1 MIDNEIYDEFKTLLD
16 NDGREKPLQKYL
28 ENNPEIISK
37 TFHEGAQNP
46 LVIPL
51 YKLANNYITD
61 FIFVGVRSYGSL
73 DVHLIEIEPAINE
86 KPLFNNSNQSTGR
99 LRVAEGQ
106 IMDWRTW
113 MNEYENFFKVQLIN
127 TIKKLGRWDN
137 NLLSKITTN
146 AIRHDIIYYHIII
159 GRRKDF
165 DGEGDKYRHT
175 YQARSGN
182 REEIATWDRLLATSQ
197 LMNRVK
203 VANKQSVVESIPN
216 KVFISYKKQSKS
228 ENIADNIAHKLSQKG
243 IEVWFDKWEITAGDS
258 IPGKIGEG
266 FTDVDACIIFINREY
281 STSVWCTKEMNTAIT
296 KGINETLKIIP
307 SLVENCCVPELLK
320 DLRRVD
326 FIDIDPTQV
335 EFEAKFKEIT
345 DAIFKVD
352 LHPYRIE
359 QKKNKRKNTH
369 ESDVLVINDSE
380 RIAEALEQMHKRMLY
395 FREQKLKLTIQ
406 LKEFKKTCPML
417 SDRMGLIKFDDY
429 DKYIKGLR
437 KKYRPLLKNN
447 NSKGGFNRLRVK
459 SKIEKEL
466 FESKEWTMDDITNI
480 SNLLDELDWGIR
492 GLRDKDKEW
501 NNLYDSLKPN
511 LSSSNDLRLLI
522 EKHIKFS
529 HGFCNISLVKGHA
542 RKWVNDFD
550 ATLLLFATNHI
561 ITRLDIDSGLNEIII
576 EIRELLR
583 NKQQNPPVFTPHK
596 YAIGLSGMTGY
607 PSKPDNAEWLCL
619 EIAVNPINELI
630 TTLDLLIDSKT
641 IHANQLPC
649 SIVSAFN
656 AYFNVSE
663 WRWKGEKQVVLISKT
678 GSETQSSVIINIDF
692 DVEHFG
698 SHRI

>member
-137 NLLSKITTN
+137 NLLSKIATN
-146 AIRHDIIYYHIII
+146 AIRQDIIYYHIII

-182 REEIATWDRLLATSQ
+182 REEIATWDRLLATSR

-203 VANKQSVVESIPN
+203 VANKQSVVESIPK

-228 ENIADNIAHKLSQKG
+228 ENIAEKIAHKLSQKG

-258 IPGKIGEG
+258 IPGKIEEG
-266 FTDVDACIIFINREY
+266 FTNIDACIIFINREY
-281 STSVWCTKEMNTAIT
+281 SMSAWCTKEMNTAIT

-320 DLRRVD
+320 DQRRVD
-326 FIDIDPTQV
+326 FINPTQD

-345 DAIFKVD
+345 NSIFKVD
-352 LHPYRIE
+352 PNPYRIE
-359 QKKNKRKNTH
+359 QKKNNRKNTH
-369 ESDVLVINDSE
+369 KSDVLAINDSKL
-380 RIAEALEQMHKRMLY
+380 IAETLEKMHKRMLD
-395 FREQKLKLTIQ
+395 FREQKLKLTVQ
-406 LKEFKKTCPML
+406 LKEFKKICPIL
-417 SDRMGLIKFDDY
+417 LRRMGLEFDNYNDF
-429 DKYIKGLR
+429 IKGLR
-437 KKYRPLLKNN
+437 KKYRPLLKST
-447 NSKGGFNRLRVK
+447 NSRSGFNRLVIK
-459 SKIEKEL
+459 SKIEQEL
-466 FESKEWTMDDITNI
+466 WESKEWTMDDLTNI
-480 SNLLDELDWGIR
+480 SNLLDELDWGIE
-492 GLRDKDKEW
+492 GLRYKDKEW
-501 NNLYDSLKPN
+501 NNLYDSLKLN
-511 LSSSNDLRLLI
+511 LSSKNDLRLLI
-522 EKHIKFS
+522 EKHMKLS
-529 HGFCNISLVKGHA
+529 HGFCNISLVKGYA

-550 ATLLLFATNHI
+550 ATLLLFTTNHI
-561 ITRLDIDSGLNEIII
+561 VTKLDIDSGLNEIII

-583 NKQQNPPVFTPHK
+583 NKKQDPPIFTPHK

-607 PSKPDNAEWLCL
+607 PSKPDNAKWLCL

-641 IHANQLPC
+641 VHANHLPC
-649 SIVSAFN
+649 SVVSAFN

-663 WRWKGEKQVVLISKT
+663 WRWKGGKQVELISKA

-692 DVEHFG
+692 NVELFG